1 MREMFEILLSTQS
14 NTFATLYLPAAPC
27 AIQDAMSKL
36 QLDEGEVPVWDLMDR
51 VGFEELSDCIDHQGN
66 PLGMNVLTQKLTEM
80 DSRQRTAFAA
90 LLSMEPGKGAESI
103 PLSRLVD
110 LAYSAETCEVIDAL
124 NDSQLGRHYAEN
136 GAVPNVKDLPAGVF
150 DLLDFEHIGRSI
162 RKQENGIFIGRTMEH
177 PGGYVVQRQGQRQIY
192 QDLDLTPKEP
202 DYVVLLELSKGYFND
217 PDYDSETTIRL
228 KLPAA
233 EGTVDA
239 VLTELDAAGWDEVG
253 WTCLDCRVPLLV
265 ELITDEE
272 NPDTILTLAQKLDS
286 MPADQLAMYK
296 ALVEVVDCASLDSAL
311 DLIDDLPQ
319 YSLSPQLRVPT
330 DAAKAYLSQFLPQ
343 KELEY
348 IEPYL
353 NWHELGDALQEDRC
367 VTLTEYGLLERK
379 DGQPVLS
386 EPSRD
391 EPQRGGMNFAQGL

>member
-1 MREMFEILLSTQS
+1 MREMFEILLSTKS
-14 NTFATLYLPAAPC
+14 GTFATLHLPAAPC

-36 QLDEGEVPVWDLMDR
+36 RLDEGEVPVWDLMDR
-51 VGFEELSDCIDHQGN
+51 VGFEELSECLNHDGN

-90 LLSMEPGKGAESI
+90 LLSMEPGKGTKPI
-103 PLSRLVD
+103 PLPRLVD
-110 LAYSAETCEVIDAL
+110 LAYSAEACEVIDAM
-124 NDSQLGRHYAEN
+124 NDSQLGRYYAES
-136 GAVPNVKDLPAGVF
+136 GAVPNVKDLPSDVF
-150 DLLDFEHIGRSI
+150 DLLDFEHIGRSV

-177 PGGYVVQRQGQRQIY
+177 PGGYVVQRQGQKQIY

-217 PDYDSETTIRL
+217 PDYDSEKTVRL

-233 EGTVDA
+233 ENTVDA
-239 VLTELDAAGWDEVG
+239 VLTELDVAGWDEVG

-272 NPDTILTLAQKLDS
+272 DPGTIITLAQKLDA
-286 MPADQLAMYK
+286 MPADQLVMYK
-296 ALVEVVDCASLDSAL
+296 ALMEAADCDSLDSAL
-311 DLIDDLPQ
+311 DLMDELPQ
-319 YSLSPQLRVPT
+319 YSLSPQLRIPT
-330 DAAKAYLSQFLPQ
+330 DAAKAYLNQFLPQ

-367 VTLTEYGLLERK
+367 ITLTEYGLLERK
-379 DGQPVLS
+379 DGQPVLA
-386 EPSRD
+386 EPSQ
-391 EPQRGGMNFAQGL
+391 EESQRGGMNLA